1 MKCDCGNPAKILTG
15 DKPLCWTCHRRK
27 CGKEEWIIEL
37 MRPEDERGKRGN
49 SDSMLNLIRKG
60 RKRQGNEGRI
70 YT

>member
-37 MRPEDERGKRGN
+37 MRPEDERVNVKLDTKRAE
-49 SDSMLNLIRKG
+49 KT
-60 RKRQGNEGRI
+60 RQ
-70 YT
+70 